1 MATREE
7 YAKQPFEK
15 RVDRMSPTADE
26 LAAAIRGRS
35 DAEHPYA
42 SRGGTRRSITITT
55 SQRLRR

>member
-15 RVDRMSPTADE
+15 RVDRMSRTADE

-35 DAEHPYA
+35 GAEL
-42 SRGGTRRSITITT
+42 SRRPDPKNWAANE
-55 SQRLRR
+55 